1 MDKRDPEGYR
11 KLLAY
16 QKACELQIFTNDF
29 VANLPKTKTFFD
41 LADQMSRSGR
51 SGSKNIVEGW
61 KRNTTKEYFDF
72 LGFSIGAVEEL
83 KDDAADIATGVYQNL
98 MGLKGKM
105 GMRQRGEIGIEEQR
119 GIMGKKEMGKKGG
132 MGVEEKGK
140 MGSPLRPLAP
150 LHPFGSVGPLIPL
163 VSLGPISRSEL
174 DKIKFYPLDPSLPP
188 IVQLFLKAKEVNYLL
203 YKLQQSLD
211 LKMDNDHTKPV
222 SQRIRENWA
231 KEKQADDEFQKHLKS
246 LGLTRLENGQYIETK
261 EAKGEEGG

>member
-29 VANLPKTKTFFD
+29 VANLPKNKTFFD
-41 LADQMSRSGR
+41 LADQMGRSGR

-83 KDDAADIATGVYQNL
+83 KDDAADIAIGVYQNL

-105 GMRQRGEIGIEEQR
+105 RTGQRGEIGIEEQR

-132 MGVEEKGK
+132 MGVEEN
-140 MGSPLRPLAP
+140 GSPLNPFP
-150 LHPFGSVGPLIPL
+150 PFHPFISPGPLIPL

-222 SQRIRENWA
+222 SQRVSENWA